1 MFQSN
6 RHIQKAAEPDNKN
19 RVHSVGVSVDRR
31 RNKEEVGYKV
41 GGQEY
46 CNSTE

>member
-6 RHIQKAAEPDNKN
+6 HHSIEKSAEPDDKT
-19 RVHSVGVSVDRR
+19 RVGVSVDRR
-31 RNKEEVGYKV
+31 RNQGEVGFKV